1 MAHWQ
6 AALSWY
12 KVLAKLHLKEDE
24 QPDDDE
30 HKASFTAAEVVGTQ
44 VDQDGEAQEEKQVEK
59 GKQGGSPPALQQP
72 VDNQDIGKD
81 VPPVTPVTPVAVAA
95 AASATA
101 MPVSAVSPAAE
112 AINKAAT
119 ESELRVVSNVA
130 QAEGIKAGTFHQDA
144 AWQFEFGAEAEERP
158 PQDALEK
165 MAEDLVKRKPQA
177 AVAKAVKDGTGEME
191 EHLKKIKN
199 TEEPLGQVTAMQ
211 NTLKKQ
217 NEAPHPET
225 ENVDMQSEKPMSEVS
240 ENTPCDSDSESG
252 SSGDREATPP
262 KTKPRGQAKEKA
274 KAKSAPKSKG
284 KGKGP
289 GTAKA
294 KAKREPKKK
303 ASPKRKA
310 AAKSNTMPKSFSQTL
325 SSQAGVSW
333 QHWPLPVLRDHLFSS
348 FLVCSSGVICE
359 FLLGIKKQYRAVQSN
374 VLSNY
379 NFSEHPHC
387 SQLAAVLFSQGHPK
401 SEETAKGRL
410 EIGSQRDASETV
422 ACIATS
428 MFCWLAFI
436 GLGRPGGSGR

>member
-12 KVLAKLHLKEDE
+12 KVLGKLHLKEEE
-24 QPDDDE
+24 QPDGDDE
-30 HKASFTAAEVVGTQ
+30 LISSKLGDTASFTAAEVVAPQ
-44 VDQDGEAQEEKQVEK
+44 EDQDGEAKEEKQVEK
-59 GKQGGSPPALQQP
+59 QDGGSPPALQQP
-72 VDNQDIGKD
+72 VDNQDIGKN
-81 VPPVTPVTPVAVAA
+81 VPPATPVTPVA
-95 AASATA
+95 
-101 MPVSAVSPAAE
+101 AVSPAAE

-130 QAEGIKAGTFHQDA
+130 QAEGIKAGTFHADA
-144 AWQFEFGAEAEERP
+144 AWQFEYGNKTGAEAEERP
-158 PQDALEK
+158 PRDALEK
-165 MAEDLVKRKPQA
+165 MAEDLDKRKPQA

-199 TEEPLGQVTAMQ
+199 TEEPLGQVTTMQ

-240 ENTPCDSDSESG
+240 ENPPCDSDSESG

-274 KAKSAPKSKG
+274 KAKSVPKSKSKG

-289 GTAKA
+289 GTTAKA

-310 AAKSNTMPKSFSQTL
+310 AAKSNAMPKSFSQTL

-333 QHWPLPVLRDHLFSS
+333 QHWPLPVLRDHLFST
-348 FLVCSSGVICE
+348 FLVCSSEVICA
-359 FLLGIKKQYRAVQSN
+359 FLLGIKKTVQS
-374 VLSNY
+374 SA
-379 NFSEHPHC
+379 E
-387 SQLAAVLFSQGHPK
+387 
-401 SEETAKGRL
+401 
-410 EIGSQRDASETV
+410 QRV
-422 ACIATS
+422 K
-428 MFCWLAFI
+428 
-436 GLGRPGGSGR
+436 